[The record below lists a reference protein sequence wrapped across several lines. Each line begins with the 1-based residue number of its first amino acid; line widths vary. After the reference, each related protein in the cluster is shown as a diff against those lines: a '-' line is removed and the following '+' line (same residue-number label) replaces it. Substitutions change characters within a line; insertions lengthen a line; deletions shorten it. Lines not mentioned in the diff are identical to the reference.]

1 MSDPPKIW
9 LFGQSSASPAYR
21 VLQAS
26 NENVIVG
33 RGRGPPSFIIS
44 DMDGL
49 HTASEMQ
56 ARIRFIE
63 CQRALLSEEAGY
75 NCMVAH
81 TGIMLDICSW
91 SRWREAH
98 QERTDLKMAQRGRPN
113 RRELID
119 ARARAC
125 WEEYKQR
132 LGPPPPSITRRPG
145 RRLERATPLTLDDLY
160 LDDVRP
166 PWMSSPPIL
175 YTCTLCFNL
184 KSHPVL

>member
-1 MSDPPKIW
+1 M
-9 LFGQSSASPAYR
+9 
-21 VLQAS
+21 
-26 NENVIVG
+26 E
-33 RGRGPPSFIIS
+33 GP
-44 DMDGL
+44 
-49 HTASEMQ
+49 HTTSEMQ

-63 CQRALLSEEAGY
+63 RQRALLSEEAGY

-81 TGIMLDICSW
+81 TAIMLDVCSW

-98 QERTDLKMAQRGRPN
+98 RERTDLEMAQRGRPN
-113 RRELID
+113 RRELMD